1 MFEKSV
7 EELTELGAQITTAEI
22 AQQPELWRDTLNI
35 YRENKEAIEAF
46 LAEARAMGEGRLSV
60 VFTGAGTSDYVGD
73 TCAPYLRHAGNTDLC
88 DFKPIA
94 TTDIV
99 SAPRDF
105 LRAEDPTLV
114 VSFARSGNSPE
125 SLAAVAVAKE
135 LVHNVKFLN
144 ITCAPEGKLAVESA
158 DDPNAL
164 TLLIPRANDKGF
176 AMTGSYTC
184 MTLLST
190 LIFDETSDEQ
200 KAEWVETIAKMGEE
214 VIARES
220 EVADYLAGD
229 FNRVTYLGSGSFG
242 GLAQESQL
250 KILELAH
257 GLVATSYDTSM
268 GYRHGPKSFVD
279 DKTLVFV
286 FVNNDAYTRQYDIDI
301 LNEIGGDEIAQHTVA
316 VQQDGATVYEGE
328 SFTFKFKTG
337 SNLKGSGLVG
347 EDDDKLYMAGKQV
360 KADKD
365 DKYTVYKYDKTNNSV
380 TEMTTTDFIA
390 TCTDGGKH
398 DDDKEETVYT
408 VTTTNTDSVKYYLVN
423 TSGTILKNKT
433 NAKDADDY
441 KFSVSKRQIT
451 KVVLED

>member
-73 TCAPYLRHAGNTDLC
+73 TCAPYLRHAGNTDLY
-88 DFKPIA
+88 DFK
-94 TTDIV
+94 
-99 SAPRDF
+99 
-105 LRAEDPTLV
+105 
-114 VSFARSGNSPE
+114 

-176 AMTGSYTC
+176 AMTGSYSC

-190 LIFDETSDEQ
+190 LIFDTASDEQ

-214 VIARES
+214 VISREP
-220 EVADYLAGD
+220 EIADYLAGD

-301 LNEIGGDEIAQHTVA
+301 LNEIGGDEIAQHTIA
-316 VQQDGATVYEGE
+316 VQQEGATVYEGE
-328 SFTFKFKTG
+328 SFTFKGYEALPEGYLALPFVMFAQAI
-337 SNLKGSGLVG
+337 SLL
-347 EDDDKLYMAGKQV
+347 
-360 KADKD
+360 
-365 DKYTVYKYDKTNNSV
+365 NSV
-380 TEMTTTDFIA
+380 RVGNTPDTPSPT
-390 TCTDGGKH
+390 G
-398 DDDKEETVYT
+398 TVNRVVKG
-408 VTTTNTDSVKYYLVN
+408 VTIHPFT
-423 TSGTILKNKT
+423 
-433 NAKDADDY
+433 A
-441 KFSVSKRQIT
+441 
-451 KVVLED
+451 

>member
-73 TCAPYLRHAGNTDLC
+73 TCAPYLRHAGNTDLY

-176 AMTGSYTC
+176 AMTGSYSC

-190 LIFDETSDEQ
+190 LIFDTASLEQ
-200 KAEWVETIAKMGEE
+200 KTAWVEAMAKLGED
-214 VIARES
+214 VIAREGEIAEFLS
-220 EVADYLAGD
+220 GD

-242 GLAQESQL
+242 GLAQEAQL

-286 FVNNDAYTRQYDIDI
+286 FVNNDEYTRQYDLDI
-301 LNEIGGDEIAQHTVA
+301 LNEINGDQIAAKTIA
-316 VQQDGATVYEGE
+316 IQQDGATKFDGA
-328 SFTFKFKTG
+328 SFTLAGEALPEAYLALPFVM
-337 SNLKGSGLVG
+337 VG
-347 EDDDKLYMAGKQV
+347 QV
-360 KADKD
+360 
-365 DKYTVYKYDKTNNSV
+365 VSLLNSV
-380 TEMTTTDFIA
+380 RV
-390 TCTDGGKH
+390 G
-398 DDDKEETVYT
+398 
-408 VTTTNTDSVKYYLVN
+408 NTPDTPSP
-423 TSGTILKNKT
+423 SGTVN
-433 NAKDADDY
+433 
-441 KFSVSKRQIT
+441 R
-451 KVVLED
+451 VVKGVTIHPFEA

>member
-73 TCAPYLRHAGNTDLC
+73 TCAPYLRHAGNTDLY

-190 LIFDETSDEQ
+190 LIFDEASDEQ

-220 EVADYLAGD
+220 SRLMAWMIIVSTLSALNFSLYLPLTPPLIRYLPRLCERPRIIACMSLFEIESMRLVIWLRMPRISSLMLLLFTHLMSRASLISSPVPSLVV
-229 FNRVTYLGSGSFG
+229 FNGFLF
-242 GLAQESQL
+242 
-250 KILELAH
+250 
-257 GLVATSYDTSM
+257 
-268 GYRHGPKSFVD
+268 
-279 DKTLVFV
+279 
-286 FVNNDAYTRQYDIDI
+286 
-301 LNEIGGDEIAQHTVA
+301 
-316 VQQDGATVYEGE
+316 
-328 SFTFKFKTG
+328 
-337 SNLKGSGLVG
+337 
-347 EDDDKLYMAGKQV
+347 
-360 KADKD
+360 
-365 DKYTVYKYDKTNNSV
+365 SV
-380 TEMTTTDFIA
+380 
-390 TCTDGGKH
+390 
-398 DDDKEETVYT
+398 
-408 VTTTNTDSVKYYLVN
+408 
-423 TSGTILKNKT
+423 GTIGSPE
-433 NAKDADDY
+433 AAAISRMA
-441 KFSVSKRQIT
+441 SVSDRRP
-451 KVVLED
+451 

>member
-1 MFEKSV
+1 MFKKSV

-73 TCAPYLRHAGNTDLC
+73 TCAPYLRHAGNTDLY

-144 ITCAPEGKLAVESA
+144 ITCTPEGKLAVESA

-190 LIFDETSDEQ
+190 LIFDTASDEQ
-200 KAEWVETIAKMGEE
+200 KAEWVET
-214 VIARES
+214 
-220 EVADYLAGD
+220 
-229 FNRVTYLGSGSFG
+229 
-242 GLAQESQL
+242 
-250 KILELAH
+250 
-257 GLVATSYDTSM
+257 
-268 GYRHGPKSFVD
+268 
-279 DKTLVFV
+279 
-286 FVNNDAYTRQYDIDI
+286 
-301 LNEIGGDEIAQHTVA
+301 
-316 VQQDGATVYEGE
+316 
-328 SFTFKFKTG
+328 
-337 SNLKGSGLVG
+337 
-347 EDDDKLYMAGKQV
+347 
-360 KADKD
+360 
-365 DKYTVYKYDKTNNSV
+365 
-380 TEMTTTDFIA
+380 
-390 TCTDGGKH
+390 C
-398 DDDKEETVYT
+398 
-408 VTTTNTDSVKYYLVN
+408 
-423 TSGTILKNKT
+423 
-433 NAKDADDY
+433 
-441 KFSVSKRQIT
+441 
-451 KVVLED
+451 

>member
-73 TCAPYLRHAGNTDLC
+73 TCAPYLRHVGNTDLY

-176 AMTGSYTC
+176 AMTGSYSC

-190 LIFDETSDEQ
+190 LIFDTASDEQ
-200 KAEWVETIAKMGEE
+200 KAEWVGTIAKMGEE
-214 VIARES
+214 VISREP
-220 EVADYLAGD
+220 EIADYLAGD
-229 FNRVTYLGSGSFG
+229 FNRVPYLGSGSVG
-242 GLAQESQL
+242 GLPTTPPWAIVTDLSPSSTIRRSSSCSSTMTL
-250 KILELAH
+250 TPVSMTSTFSTRS
-257 GLVATSYDTSM
+257 VATRSLSTPSPFSRKVLPSM
-268 GYRHGPKSFVD
+268 RVSPSPLRATRHFPRA
-279 DKTLVFV
+279 TLLC
-286 FVNNDAYTRQYDIDI
+286 R
-301 LNEIGGDEIAQHTVA
+301 
-316 VQQDGATVYEGE
+316 
-328 SFTFKFKTG
+328 S
-337 SNLKGSGLVG
+337 
-347 EDDDKLYMAGKQV
+347 
-360 KADKD
+360 
-365 DKYTVYKYDKTNNSV
+365 
-380 TEMTTTDFIA
+380 
-390 TCTDGGKH
+390 
-398 DDDKEETVYT
+398 
-408 VTTTNTDSVKYYLVN
+408 
-423 TSGTILKNKT
+423 
-433 NAKDADDY
+433 
-441 KFSVSKRQIT
+441 
-451 KVVLED
+451 